1 MDTLHIERNFQS
13 YTVIRNVYQ
22 AVGSN
27 MYIICEGR
35 EAIVVDSNI
44 SEELLERLKEKGIT
58 KLHLFLT
65 HEHYD
70 HSHGI
75 PWLKE
80 NFDTTLYCHQRCRGH
95 LSTKKR
101 SSHRLVAF
109 VLSVKDMN
117 DGGHRYEEFKKSV
130 IDYNLEADVYLED
143 NQECMVA
150 SYIIQA
156 VSTPGH
162 SPGSCLYIMDG
173 NLLFSGDTLIKDNK
187 IITSFRGG
195 DKDCALNITI
205 PKLKA
210 LSENLIVLPGHGDI
224 FEKKEYDFNI
234 YK

>member
-1 MDTLHIERNFQS
+1 MDILHIERNFRS
-13 YTVIRNVYQ
+13 YAVIRNVYE

-27 MYIICEGR
+27 MYILCEGC

-44 SEELLERLKEKGIT
+44 SEELLAYLKEKGIT
-58 KLHLFLT
+58 KLFVFLT

-70 HSHGI
+70 HSYGV

-80 NFDTTLYCHQRCRGH
+80 NFDTQLYCHKQCSGQ

-101 SSHRLVAF
+101 SSPRLVAF

-130 IDYNLEADVYLED
+130 MDYNLDADVYLED
-143 NQECMVA
+143 NQEFIIA
-150 SYIIQA
+150 SHTIQ
-156 VSTPGH
+156 VFSTPGH
-162 SPGSCLYIMDG
+162 SPGSCIYIMDDEI
-173 NLLFSGDTLIKDNK
+173 LFSGDTMIKDNK

-195 DKDCALNITI
+195 DKESTRNITI

-210 LSENLIVLPGHGDI
+210 LSDNLIVLPGHGDI
-224 FEKKEYDFNI
+224 FEKNEFDFNI
-234 YK
+234 YE